1 MLLEAILTK
10 TDLDRILGH
19 LVPAEIQIGDDG
31 NLVLDRPREAR
42 LVPDVGLH
50 VAVRAKLHW
59 PVMGLHIP
67 VDIDPLTLLM
77 QPSVERRPDGDA
89 LVFKLKVEHADIAL
103 SPKIIDDRITAH
115 INHELVEKR
124 VELSWNFQKT
134 LSQAFELPASI
145 KSSSAFILDVK
156 HGVVKVTEDAIAFGV
171 SFDTAVR
178 RRGDF
183 APRRFG
189 RGSGDGRSSLNGAA
203 KTAGTLALAAGRLA
217 TAGVNSQPRG
227 ALVAAGAVAGLAL
240 LVGFGVG
247 RRFAV

>member
-10 TDLDRILGH
+10 TDLDRVLGH
-19 LVPAEIQIGDDG
+19 AVPAEIQIGDDG
-31 NLVLDRPREAR
+31 NLVLDQPREAR
-42 LVPDVGLH
+42 LVPDVGLR

-59 PVMGLHIP
+59 PVMGLHLP

-77 QPSVERRPDGDA
+77 QPFVERRPEGDA
-89 LVFKLKVEHADIAL
+89 LVFKLKVEDADIAL

-124 VELSWNFQKT
+124 VELSWNFQTT
-134 LSQAFELPASI
+134 LSRAFELPASI
-145 KSSSAFILDVK
+145 RSSSAVILDVK

-183 APRRFG
+183 APRRFSVD
-189 RGSGDGRSSLNGAA
+189 SGAGSSLNGAA
-203 KTAGTLALAAGRLA
+203 KTEGALALAAGRPPPA
-217 TAGVNSQPRG
+217 SVNARPRG
-227 ALVAAGAVAGLAL
+227 ALVAAGAFAGLAL

>member
-10 TDLDRILGH
+10 TDLDRIVAH

-31 NLVLDRPREAR
+31 NLVLDEPREVR

-50 VAVRAKLHW
+50 LAVRAKLHW
-59 PVMGLHIP
+59 PIMGLHVP
-67 VDIDPLTLLM
+67 VDVDPLTLLM
-77 QPSVERRPDGDA
+77 QPFVERRPDRDA
-89 LVFKLKVEHADIAL
+89 LVFKLRVEHADITH
-103 SPKIIDDRITAH
+103 SPKIIDDRITAR
-115 INHELVEKR
+115 INHELIEKR
-124 VELSWNFQKT
+124 VELSWNFRKT

-156 HGVVKVTEDAIAFGV
+156 HGVVKVTADAIAFGV

-178 RRGDF
+178 RRGDGL
-183 APRRFG
+183 APRRLDG
-189 RGSGDGRSSLNGAA
+189 HSGSGHTLNGAA
-203 KTAGTLALAAGRLA
+203 NSAGALALAAGRLA
-217 TAGVNSQPRG
+217 TTSVSSTPRG

-247 RRFAV
+247 RRFA